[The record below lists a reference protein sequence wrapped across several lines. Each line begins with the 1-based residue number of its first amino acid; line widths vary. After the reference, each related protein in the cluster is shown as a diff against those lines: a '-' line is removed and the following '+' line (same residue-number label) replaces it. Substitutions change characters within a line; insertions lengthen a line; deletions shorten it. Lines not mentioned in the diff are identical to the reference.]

1 MFWIIPCTIKT
12 YREDSIHLVS
22 VIIFLKASI
31 VVLCYTYL
39 PHFQMHL
46 CLYHFL
52 LSKADLVSLSSAWGV
67 CGWVGG
73 CVCVCVCVCLCVCLW
88 CVCVCVCDFRTLA
101 TTTEAC
107 PLSYFA
113 NNRKTQLTSS
123 LFLFFKLLFVAVSD
137 FASVSTLGR
146 AC

>member
-1 MFWIIPCTIKT
+1 M
-12 YREDSIHLVS
+12 
-22 VIIFLKASI
+22 
-31 VVLCYTYL
+31 
-39 PHFQMHL
+39 
-46 CLYHFL
+46 
-52 LSKADLVSLSSAWGV
+52 
-67 CGWVGG
+67 
-73 CVCVCVCVCLCVCLW
+73 CVCVSVCVCVCLCVCLW
-88 CVCVCVCDFRTLA
+88 CVCVCVSVVCVCVCVCDFRTLA